1 MTILWGI
8 LYLLVGFTFC
18 VLSEFV
24 DYKLRKGVQKDLDDF
39 DYALLSLCCVFWP
52 IFLVLV
58 LVYFLFLGSGLL
70 IETCAAY
77 LYKRFK

>member
-1 MTILWGI
+1 MILWI
-8 LYLLVGFTFC
+8 VLYLLAGFTFC

-24 DYKLRKGVQKDLDDF
+24 DYKLRKGVQNDLDGF
-39 DYALLSLCCVFWP
+39 DYALLSLCCIFWP

-58 LVYFLFLGSGLL
+58 LGYFLFFGLGLF